1 MKSKD
6 LDVNNSNLFVA
17 IEIWD
22 NMIELEK
29 WVSNESSGRLKHN
42 LVVSNKII
50 LVYSKIDEN
59 GNINYYNY
67 RTNQKLTVVKKMTNF
82 ESKSLN
88 NINNKIDSNIS
99 ERLGLIAFVI
109 PYEQFEE
116 DNLIIRNKKISGK

>member
-59 GNINYYNY
+59 GNINYYN
-67 RTNQKLTVVKKMTNF
+67 
-82 ESKSLN
+82 
-88 NINNKIDSNIS
+88 
-99 ERLGLIAFVI
+99 
-109 PYEQFEE
+109 
-116 DNLIIRNKKISGK
+116 